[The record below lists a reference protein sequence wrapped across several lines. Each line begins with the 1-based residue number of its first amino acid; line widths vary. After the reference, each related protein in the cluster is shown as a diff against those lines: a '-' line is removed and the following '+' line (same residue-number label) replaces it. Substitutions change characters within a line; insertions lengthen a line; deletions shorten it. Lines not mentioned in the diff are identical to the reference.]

1 MRPGPIAVL
10 FLQKAWHICYHA
22 GLGQGY
28 ACKAC
33 TRPACFVPVCMTMM
47 KQLTA
52 LIEADMAS
60 SQGVE
65 HDTKVCALVVVLM

>member
-10 FLQKAWHICYHA
+10 FLQKVGLAYLLSIMQAWVRDMHA
-22 GLGQGY
+22 KHTASMLLSCVHDY
-28 ACKAC
+28 DEA
-33 TRPACFVPVCMTMM
+33 
-47 KQLTA
+47 A

-65 HDTKVCALVVVLM
+65 HDTKGCAVVVVLM